1 MGNSDNRALIATHWG
16 TYYVTERA
24 GRLIKVE
31 PWEGD
36 PDPSPI
42 GESLVA
48 AVQGPLRIKSPAI
61 RKGWLQNGPRKTL
74 NDRGSEPFVEVSW
87 DEALTLAAR
96 ELDRVRNAFGNQAIY
111 GGSYGW
117 ASAGRFHHAQ
127 SQLHRFLNTLG
138 GYTASTQTYSWAAGE
153 IILPHVIGSTDGLI
167 GGHST
172 WDTIVQHSGLVVAFG
187 GLPLRNTQVQAG
199 GLGRHHVRGQLKAA
213 HERGAR
219 FISISPIKDDLTSEI
234 PFEWLWLRPNTDV
247 AIMLALAYTLI
258 VDGMFDE
265 KFVCSHCVGFDR
277 FKDYVLGLSDGLPK
291 TPEWAAAISGQ
302 EASRL
307 RALAAE
313 MASSRTMIMVNWAIQ
328 RADHGEQPYWA
339 AIALAALLGQVGTP
353 GGGFG
358 FGYGASNGGGRPD
371 LGFKWAVLPQGKN
384 PIKPQIPVAR
394 ISDLL
399 LNPGSTFDFNGQK
412 LVYPDIRLVYW
423 AGGNPFHHHQD
434 LNRLVAAWQQPETVI
449 VHEHYWNPLARHADI
464 ILPACTTLERN
475 DFAVAA
481 REDLVV
487 AMRKVIDRVGEAR
500 SDFEIFRDIADRLG
514 LKAEFDEGKDE
525 MEWVRSIYE
534 ACRSAAGNH
543 SVTMPRFDEFWE
555 AGQALVERHIQSSVL
570 LSDFKQDAKRFPLS
584 TPSGRIELFSEKIAS
599 FEYEDCGGHPRWY
612 EPIEWLGSE
621 KTATFPIHLL
631 SCQPG
636 SKLHSQYDHGKT
648 SLREKVSGRAPIRIS
663 REDSEKR
670 GIRASDIVRVFN
682 ERGACLAGAIV
693 DDSLKPGIAVLAT
706 GAWYDP
712 LDPTKRGS
720 LDKHGNPNVLTP
732 DKGASKLTQAPIP
745 NSTLV
750 EIELHRGEAPPMS
763 AFAPPEF
770 SEGR

>member
-1 MGNSDNRALIATHWG
+1 MKATSNRALTATHWG
-16 TYYVTERA
+16 TYYVTETD
-24 GRLIKVE
+24 GRLVKVE

-42 GESLVA
+42 GESLLNV
-48 AVQGPLRIKSPAI
+48 VQGPLRVRRPAV
-61 RKGWLQNGPRKTL
+61 RKGWLENGPRKGL
-74 NDRGSEPFVEVSW
+74 NDRGSEPFIEVSW
-87 DEALTLAAR
+87 DKALELAAG
-96 ELDRVRNAFGNQAIY
+96 ELARIRRDFGNQAIY

-127 SQLHRFLNTLG
+127 SQLHRFLNTIG

-172 WDTIVQHSGLVVAFG
+172 WDTIADHSKLIVAFG

-199 GLGRHHVRGQLKAA
+199 GLGKHHVRGQLNAA

-219 FISISPIKDDLTSEI
+219 FVSISPIEDDLTSEI

-247 AIMLALAYTLI
+247 AVMLALAHTLI
-258 VDGMFDE
+258 VEGLFDE
-265 KFVCSHCVGFDR
+265 FVYSHCVGFDR
-277 FKDYVLGLSDGLPK
+277 LREYILGSSDGTPK
-291 TPEWAAAISGQ
+291 TPEWAEEISGLK
-302 EASRL
+302 ASRL
-307 RALAAE
+307 RALAGE

-328 RADHGEQPYWA
+328 RGDHGEQPYWM
-339 AIALAALLGQVGTP
+339 AIALAALLGQIGLP

-358 FGYGASNGGGRPD
+358 FGYGASNGAGRPD

-384 PIKPQIPVAR
+384 PVKPQIPVAR

-399 LNPGSTFDFNGQK
+399 LNPGSEFDFNGRK

-434 LNRLVAAWQQPETVI
+434 MNRMVAAWRQPETVI

-464 ILPACTTLERN
+464 VLPACTTLERN

-481 REDLVV
+481 RENLVV
-487 AMRKVIDRVGEAR
+487 AMRQAIAKVDEAR
-500 SDFEIFRDIADRLG
+500 SDFDIFCDLAGLLG
-514 LKAEFDEGKDE
+514 VKAEFDEKKDE

-534 ACRSAAGNH
+534 DCRTAAGNR
-543 SVTMPRFDEFWE
+543 SVEMPDFDEFWRI
-555 AGQALVERHIQSSVL
+555 GHVEVHRAVRSGVL
-570 LSDFKQDAKRFPLS
+570 LADFRRNATAFPLK
-584 TPSGRIELFSEKIAS
+584 TPSGRIELFSETIAS
-599 FEYEDCGGHPRWY
+599 FGYDDCAGHPRWY
-612 EPIEWLGSE
+612 EPFEWLGS
-621 KTATFPIHLL
+621 KQTSNFPIHLL
-631 SCQPG
+631 SCQPN
-636 SKLHSQYDHGKT
+636 SKLHSQYDHGAV
-648 SLREKVSGRAPIRIS
+648 SLREKISGRAPIRIS
-663 REDSEKR
+663 RHDAERR
-670 GIRASDIVRVFN
+670 GIRDSNIVRVFN
-682 ERGACLAGAIV
+682 GRGACLAGAIV
-693 DDSLKPGIAVLAT
+693 DDTLNPGIAVLAT

-712 LDPTKRGS
+712 LDPADGVS

-732 DKGASKLTQAPIP
+732 DRGASKLTQAPIP

-750 EIELHRGEAPPMS
+750 EIEFYTEPLPTIS

-770 SEGR
+770 G